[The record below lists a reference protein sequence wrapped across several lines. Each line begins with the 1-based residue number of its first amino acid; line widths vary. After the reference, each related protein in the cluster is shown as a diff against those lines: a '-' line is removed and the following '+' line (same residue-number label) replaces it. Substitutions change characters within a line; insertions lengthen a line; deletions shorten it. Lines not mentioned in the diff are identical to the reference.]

1 MGWSRRSDGTIMGE
15 RRGNNELSTISHK
28 YVLITTDLSCGVDNM
43 TIILDA
49 LIHHALRKCRLD
61 SGVIRVHKMI
71 LEWPK
76 KSKEISLTFCK
87 FQFRNK
93 FIRENRRKS
102 RFLKR
107 RKAIHKGRIPTYLN
121 ELLHQRR
128 LSYTEK
134 MLTRSFNKDRENE
147 RQERTTAP
155 GYRGSN
161 KTDMTL
167 RKESLNVQLTNR
179 PRTQDRNFSLLEGV
193 RHPG

>member
-1 MGWSRRSDGTIMGE
+1 
-15 RRGNNELSTISHK
+15 
-28 YVLITTDLSCGVDNM
+28 M
-43 TIILDA
+43 TVILDSF
-49 LIHHALRKCRLD
+49 IHHALRKCRLD

-76 KSKEISLTFCK
+76 KRKKISLTFCK

-93 FIRENRRKS
+93 FIKENRRKS

-147 RQERTTAP
+147 RQERTTAS
-155 GYRGSN
+155 GYRGPN
-161 KTDMTL
+161 KIDMTL